1 MKKTETREETLAD
14 LAGRCSEGPAA
25 AKRFTSLVRRVIKTP
40 KTEVDRRA
48 KAWKEARTPT
58 LKEG

>member
-1 MKKTETREETLAD
+1 MKKNETREETLER
-14 LAGRCSEGPAA
+14 LARDANQGAGA

-48 KAWKEARTPT
+48 KVWKEARTPT